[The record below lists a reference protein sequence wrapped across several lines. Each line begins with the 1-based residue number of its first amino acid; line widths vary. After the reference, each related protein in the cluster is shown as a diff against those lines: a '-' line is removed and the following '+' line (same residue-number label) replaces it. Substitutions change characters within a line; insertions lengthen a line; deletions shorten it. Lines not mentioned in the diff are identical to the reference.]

1 MKDACIIKIENLTNI
16 YNYENNS
23 LDLIIYGKIISVI
36 KDKDKTNCN
45 NATNRHYSLSPLK
58 LSCLR
63 ISKNNSR
70 RNKFRLCAT
79 KLIK

>member
-1 MKDACIIKIENLTNI
+1 MKDACIIKFENLTNI

-36 KDKDKTNCN
+36 NDKDKTNCN

-58 LSCLR
+58 TSLFENF
-63 ISKNNSR
+63 KNNSK